1 MIGNELNRASKWFND
16 EDRPRRMNAY
26 GRAIE
31 LIDLTV
37 AAQPKQN
44 LRRELLRLREVVGEL
59 FLDDVARPQIHRSA
73 FRCLLQLSPGSVG
86 QIAALGLG

>member
-1 MIGNELNRASKWFND
+1 MIGNELNRASKWCSNG
-16 EDRPRRMNAY
+16 DRPRRMSAY

-37 AAQPKQN
+37 AAQPKPT
-44 LRRELLRLREVVGEL
+44 LRRELLRLREVVGTL
-59 FLDDVARPQIHRSA
+59 FLDDVPRPQLHRSA
-73 FRCLLQLSPGSVG
+73 FRCLLQLSPGSIG